1 MSPPE
6 LRIGVIGFGT
16 VGRSFIDAFAQR
28 RLTLEQSAQARL
40 TLAEV
45 AVREPRGGAATVAT
59 ARLHNDAASLAR
71 NPNIDIVVEVSGA
84 NEAGDWI
91 LTALERGAAV
101 VSANKRAIATH
112 GALLAAL
119 AQRRA
124 GLYCEASVAAAVPIV
139 RALRDSLEG
148 EDVRAIRG
156 VLNGTTTHVLSA
168 IERGHSFVGAL
179 ADARR
184 QGICEGDARLDLSG
198 NDAAHK
204 LAILCTLAWS
214 EPFACERVSVDGIGI
229 AVEDTVRRSAA
240 RGTRVRLVASA
251 TRRDGVVT
259 ARVHPASL
267 RADDPLAAATGVAN
281 VVEVETALAGT
292 LRWTGPGAGGP
303 ATASALLADTLA
315 AARWLAPSRVQRVAA

>member
-28 RLTLEQSAQARL
+28 RLALEHAARRRL

-45 AVREPRGGAATVAT
+45 AVREPRAGDCTIAGARV
-59 ARLHNDAASLAR
+59 HNDAASLAR

-84 NEAGDWI
+84 TEAGDWI
-91 LTALERGAAV
+91 VTALDRGAAV
-101 VSANKRAIATH
+101 VTANKRALATH
-112 GALLAAL
+112 GTLLASL
-119 AQRRA
+119 AQRRS

-148 EDVRAIRG
+148 EDIRAIRG
-156 VLNGTTTHVLSA
+156 VLNGTTTHILSA
-168 IERGHSFVGAL
+168 IEAGHSFVGAL

-184 QGICEGDARLDLSG
+184 QGICEGDAKLDLSG
-198 NDAAHK
+198 SDAAHK

-214 EPFACERVSVDGIGI
+214 APFECDRVSVDGIGI
-229 AVEDTVRRSAA
+229 AIEETVRHSAA

-259 ARVHPASL
+259 ARVHPATL
-267 RADDPLAAATGVAN
+267 HADDPLAAATGVAN

-315 AARWLAPSRVQRVAA
+315 AARWLAPSRVHRAAA

>member
-6 LRIGVIGFGT
+6 LRIGVIGYGT
-16 VGRSFIDAFAQR
+16 VGRSFIEAFASRRCALEQAAQT
-28 RLTLEQSAQARL
+28 RLTLV
-40 TLAEV
+40 EV
-45 AVREPRGGAATVAT
+45 AVREPRGDLTLAG
-59 ARLHNDAASLAR
+59 ARLHNDAAALAY
-71 NPNIDIVVEVSGA
+71 NPAIDIVVEVSGA
-84 NEAGDWI
+84 AEAGDWI
-91 LTALERGAAV
+91 VAALTRGAAV
-101 VSANKRAIATH
+101 VTANKRALATH
-112 GALLAAL
+112 PALLLAL

-124 GLYCEASVAAAVPIV
+124 GLYCEASVAAAVPII

-148 EDVRAIRG
+148 EEVRAIRG

-198 NDAAHK
+198 IDAAHK

-214 EPFACERVSVDGIGI
+214 APFPIEGVNVDGIGMTI
-229 AVEDTVRRSAA
+229 EESVRRAA
-240 RGTRVRLVASA
+240 NRNTRVRLVAA
-251 TRRDGVVT
+251 AAQRDGVVS
-259 ARVHPASL
+259 ASVRPATL
-267 RADDPLAAATGVAN
+267 AGDDPLAAATGVAN

-315 AARWLAPSRVQRVAA
+315 AARWLTPSRLRRAAA

>member
-28 RLTLEQSAQARL
+28 RLALEHSARTRL
-40 TLAEV
+40 TLTEV
-45 AVREPRGGAATVAT
+45 AVREPRADDCTVAG
-59 ARLHNDAASLAR
+59 ARVHNDAASLAR

-91 LTALERGAAV
+91 VTALERGAAV
-101 VSANKRAIATH
+101 VTANKRALATH
-112 GALLAAL
+112 SALLALL
-119 AQRRA
+119 AQRRS

-148 EDVRAIRG
+148 EDIRAIRG
-156 VLNGTTTHVLSA
+156 VLNGTTTHILSA
-168 IERGHSFVGAL
+168 IEAGHSFVGAL

-184 QGICEGDARLDLSG
+184 QGICEGDAKLDLSG
-198 NDAAHK
+198 SDAAHK
-204 LAILCTLAWS
+204 LAILCTLAWNA
-214 EPFACERVSVDGIGI
+214 PFDVDRVSVDGIAIGI
-229 AVEDTVRRSAA
+229 EEIVRRSAA

-259 ARVHPASL
+259 ARVHPATL
-267 RADDPLAAATGVAN
+267 HAEDPLAGATGVAN

-315 AARWLAPSRVQRVAA
+315 AARWLAPSRVHRAAA